1 VQQGPQYPYQQYQP
15 PQQYPGFPP
24 PKPGGGKT
32 ALIVV
37 LVVAGVLVL
46 AGVSVG
52 AFFLLRSGDDKRSTA
67 APSTSA
73 SPAGEPDKYSSL
85 PRCPEVAG
93 RMQGL
98 PPLVRDDP
106 PQPGST
112 SDDELT
118 MIQLSCSWMKSG
130 SSSGQV
136 TMYLSKSNVPGS
148 GAGTRYA
155 AAGYDNAVEDG
166 GKPITAGIGK
176 ATKAADVDFHASSS
190 LQCGVHFY
198 QGNVDVIVI
207 VQAADEQDRN
217 VERCRRN
224 AHKLAESASQSLN

>member
-1 VQQGPQYPYQQYQP
+1 MQKGPQYPYQQYQP
-15 PQQYPGFPP
+15 HQQYPGYPP

-32 ALIVV
+32 VLIVV
-37 LVVAGVLVL
+37 LVVAGVLLL
-46 AGVSVG
+46 AGVGVG
-52 AFFLLRSGDDKRSTA
+52 AFFLLKQGNDDKRASAPATST
-67 APSTSA
+67 
-73 SPAGEPDKYSSL
+73 SPAGEPDKYTSL
-85 PRCPEVAG
+85 PRCPEVG
-93 RMQGL
+93 SRMKGL

-106 PQPGST
+106 PEPAST

-118 MIQLSCSWMKSG
+118 MTQLSCSWMKSG

-136 TMYLSKSNVPGS
+136 SMYLSESKVPGS
-148 GAGTRYA
+148 GAGTSYA
-155 AAGYDNAVEDG
+155 AAGYNNAVEDG

-207 VQAADEQDRN
+207 VQAADEKDRN
-217 VERCRRN
+217 MDLCRRN
-224 AHKLAESASQSLN
+224 AHKLAEAASESIN